1 MTKHKTEDYKI
12 SAVKYYLNNDK
23 GDGYK
28 KTCKIFDCKKST
40 LRDWLKDTIFPK
52 ISQEK
57 TENQYHIRLLNHKWK
72 LR

>member
-28 KTCKIFDCKKST
+28 KLINNILKI
-40 LRDWLKDTIFPK
+40 
-52 ISQEK
+52 
-57 TENQYHIRLLNHKWK
+57 YLLF
-72 LR
+72 

>member
-40 LRDWLKDTIFPK
+40 LRDWIKDQIIYPEARTTQGF
-52 ISQEK
+52 
-57 TENQYHIRLLNHKWK
+57 
-72 LR
+72 

>member
-28 KTCKIFDCKKST
+28 KMENILEHIFIVF
-40 LRDWLKDTIFPK
+40 L
-52 ISQEK
+52 
-57 TENQYHIRLLNHKWK
+57 
-72 LR
+72 